1 MVNKVILVG
10 NVGMDP
16 EIRIFENG
24 SKVARIRIATTERY
38 YNKDTKEK
46 KETTEWHTLTL
57 WSGLANIAEQYVRK
71 GSQIYVEGR
80 LRNTEW
86 QDSTGNKRYG
96 VEILCDV
103 LNLLGRRGDGDS
115 SQQTRAPYTPQTNP
129 PQGYAQPQ
137 SAPQQQAQ
145 QSYTPQPLEE
155 DDDLPF

>member
-38 YNKDTKEK
+38 YNKETKEK

-57 WSGLANIAEQYVRK
+57 WSGLANIAEQYIRK

-86 QDSTGNKRYG
+86 QDSTGAKRYG

-103 LNLLGRRGDGDS
+103 LNLLGRRGDGDASQS
-115 SQQTRAPYTPQTNP
+115 SRAPYTPQT
-129 PQGYAQPQ
+129 AATQPQ
-137 SAPQQQAQ
+137 TAPQQQPQ
-145 QSYTPQPLEE
+145 PQYTPQPLEE

>member
-38 YNKDTKEK
+38 YNKETKEK

-86 QDSTGNKRYG
+86 QDSTGAKRYG

-103 LNLLGRRGDGDS
+103 MNLLGRRGDGDS
-115 SQQTRAPYTPQTNP
+115 SQPTRAPYTPQAA
-129 PQGYAQPQ
+129 AQPQ
-137 SAPQQQAQ
+137 SAPQQPQQQPQAQ
-145 QSYTPQPLEE
+145 SQYTPQPMEE

>member
-86 QDSTGNKRYG
+86 QDSTGAKRYG
-96 VEILCDV
+96 VEVLCDV
-103 LNLLGRRGDGDS
+103 LNLLGRRGDGDQ
-115 SQQTRAPYTPQTNP
+115 SQPARAPYTPQTT
-129 PQGYAQPQ
+129 AQSQPI
-137 SAPQQQAQ
+137 PQQQHQ
-145 QSYTPQPLEE
+145 QPQPQYTPQPLEE

>member
-16 EIRIFENG
+16 EVRIFENG

-38 YNKDTKEK
+38 YNKETKEK

-57 WSGLANIAEQYVRK
+57 WSGLANIAEQYIRK

-86 QDSTGNKRYG
+86 QDSTGAKRYG

-103 LNLLGRRGDGDS
+103 LNLLGRRGDGDP
-115 SQQTRAPYTPQTNP
+115 SQPSRAPYTPQTT
-129 PQGYAQPQ
+129 ATQPQ
-137 SAPQQQAQ
+137 TVPQQQQ
-145 QSYTPQPLEE
+145 QTQPQYTPQPLEE